1 MAFSVAQ
8 WNIMPPNTLP
18 TFQDQRGQESHL
30 WSADSHQ
37 KPGRTIFKL
46 KILNMFLASL

>member
-1 MAFSVAQ
+1 MFNEMALKNHA
-8 WNIMPPNTLP
+8 PPN

-46 KILNMFLASL
+46 KI